1 MSSLEIEAQIR
12 EIQARKAGIG
22 KQTAENGEGVPLTAA
37 ANGAYMDEDIYG
49 STQSKYEG
57 YVTSI
62 AANDDADADD
72 DDYEN
77 TGLMHTK
84 KVPLPAAFLAEL
96 TDKDYD
102 PFADRRVPRISD
114 REDQYRAQRRK
125 LMISPERVDPFADGM
140 HTLPYLSRSFFVCF
154 CWCCISLCETNLL
167 LEKVPFILYT
177 TGQYLRGSSGM
188 FAGKGL

>member
-96 TDKDYD
+96 TDK
-102 PFADRRVPRISD
+102 VSD
-114 REDQYRAQRRK
+114 CAVSLDTFFFFCGEELLSLFPLHVLLK
-125 LMISPERVDPFADGM
+125 CF
-140 HTLPYLSRSFFVCF
+140 LPG
-154 CWCCISLCETNLL
+154 W
-167 LEKVPFILYT
+167 
-177 TGQYLRGSSGM
+177 Q
-188 FAGKGL
+188 